1 MTKFYI
7 EDEFLEVHEV
17 DGEEFRKTL
26 NGMKELWDEEYDV
39 DIHKDLKEG
48 TIEQKWTFASVAL
61 WVTVDDYEELKEL
74 GLWLKEKI

>member
-7 EDEFLEVHEV
+7 ADEFFEVREV
-17 DGEEFRKTL
+17 DEEEFRKTL
-26 NGMKELWDEEYDV
+26 NRLKKLQDEEYDV

-48 TIEQKWTFASVAL
+48 AIEQKWTFAYVAL

-74 GLWLKEKI
+74 RL